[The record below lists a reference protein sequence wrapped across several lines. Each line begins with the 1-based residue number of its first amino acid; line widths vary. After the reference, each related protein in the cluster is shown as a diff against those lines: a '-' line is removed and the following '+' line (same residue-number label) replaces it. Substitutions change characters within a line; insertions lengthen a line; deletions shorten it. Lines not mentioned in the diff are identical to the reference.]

1 MEYKHFSHPHTLTL
15 YKVQPGQQFQCH
27 GCHLPCNDS
36 VFACWRCNFFLHDHC
51 GNANRY
57 VKHPSHS
64 LHPLVL
70 VPSPTYCSGSFLC
83 NACGGPGSTFSYCCA
98 LCEVDLHVHCAY
110 LPPKVSHKGHQ
121 HEVCLNFRPMDKKGS
136 PEYCKICMKELS
148 LRHWSYFCDK
158 PECDFRVHT
167 FCATSEVKPGLYQDD
182 EPDDQVQIPASTGNQ
197 NTCVYQTPVTT
208 ASPEEVLAEMFQL
221 QMQLQMAQQLNQIIN
236 SAKF

>member
-1 MEYKHFSHPHTLTL
+1 MEYKHFSHQHTLTL

-64 LHPLVL
+64 LHPCVL

-83 NACGGPGSTFSYCCA
+83 NACGGLGSTFSYCCA
-98 LCEVDLHVHCAY
+98 LCGRSPRALCAY
-110 LPPKVSHKGHQ
+110 LPPKVIHKSHQ
-121 HEVCLNFRPMDKKGS
+121 HEALVL
-136 PEYCKICMKELS
+136 L
-148 LRHWSYFCDK
+148 CDK

-236 SAKF
+236 SAKI